1 VDNSRG
7 FKNREKVIIIPE
19 IRRNHWI
26 AILDVRKKK
35 QTVNNTFNG
44 VKTIENIGYNLS
56 YNVVYDLRM
65 METLQFIDG
74 VFIPFNFGFFLFKFK
89 VVNPHKKYILR
100 YFMNMFFICRL
111 YAWYILSLTK
121 NITKKV

>member
-1 VDNSRG
+1 MDNSRG

-74 VFIPFNFGFFLFKFK
+74 VFIPFNFGFF
-89 VVNPHKKYILR
+89 
-100 YFMNMFFICRL
+100 FI
-111 YAWYILSLTK
+111 
-121 NITKKV
+121 